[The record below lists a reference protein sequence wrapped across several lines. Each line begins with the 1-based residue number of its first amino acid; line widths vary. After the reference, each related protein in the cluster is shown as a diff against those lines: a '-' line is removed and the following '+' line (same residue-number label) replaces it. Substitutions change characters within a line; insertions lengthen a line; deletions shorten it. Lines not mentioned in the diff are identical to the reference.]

1 MTDMGEQSNVSNP
14 EFFFRTADRLQMDS
28 CLTALSKEG
37 KSVVIHSQSNELL
50 DYYGASFLRRLKN
63 ELTTSQIEV
72 FMPADTEAMLQRFNQ
87 LLSDMSLTVATKAR
101 SGMVP
106 DKVWVV
112 HDASALSVHEV
123 ELLGRLI
130 QQFPGSG
137 VSAVL
142 MFASETAPSESLT
155 RQNKQFVSWALEM
168 PTAEQKLA
176 TIQQARKQGNEEAA
190 VQFFNRLAKRA
201 VKTDVPSVRATESAA
216 AAQAAKTQKPA
227 NASKPS
233 KKKSGHALLWTL
245 IVMAMLV
252 LSVGVAAW
260 LNPDVATKV
269 WEQGQQLMGM
279 QAEAPKPAELPPG
292 PPEKIEQVIAK
303 DEANNPMPVP
313 GAPSATGA
321 PEVAK
326 AAATAEPVP
335 ASPVKETVADK
346 VITELPEAAVQ
357 GRAWLKGLPEDSFVL
372 EHQSFASLREAQAA
386 IKGKEW
392 LANARIVPLFA
403 DGKDEARFAVVT
415 GPFKSKDRAKNT
427 ITRLGLSSDVSIK
440 AVPSALAQAVPNKS
454 KP

>member
-28 CLTALSKEG
+28 CILALSKEG
-37 KSVVIHSQSNELL
+37 KSVVIHSRSNELL
-50 DYYGASFLRRLKN
+50 DYYGASFLRRLKS
-63 ELTTSQIEV
+63 ELSSSQIEV

-87 LLSDMSLTVATKAR
+87 LLSDMSLTVATQGRA
-101 SGMVP
+101 GLAP

-112 HDASALSVHEV
+112 HDASALGAHEL
-123 ELLGRLI
+123 ELLARLI

-142 MFASETAPSESLT
+142 MFASENAPSDGLV

-168 PTAEQKLA
+168 PTAEQKLS

-190 VQFFNRLAKRA
+190 VLFFNRLVKRA
-201 VKTDVPSVRATESAA
+201 VKTDVPSVRAVESAA
-216 AAQAAKTQKPA
+216 AAAKAAKPSKPA
-227 NASKPS
+227 APA
-233 KKKSGHALLWTL
+233 KKKSGHAVLWVM
-245 IVMAMLV
+245 IVIAMLA
-252 LSVGVAAW
+252 LSVGVASW
-260 LNPDVATKV
+260 LHPDVASKV
-269 WEQGQQLMGM
+269 WHQTSQMLGM
-279 QAEAPKPAELPPG
+279 TAEAPKAADTPEPAAA
-292 PPEKIEQVIAK
+292 EKTEVLVAK
-303 DEANNPMPVP
+303 DEANNPMPAALTPP
-313 GAPSATGA
+313 GASEAPKASA
-321 PEVAK
+321 PQP
-326 AAATAEPVP
+326 AEPVAIAP
-335 ASPVKETVADK
+335 PPVAVADK

-427 ITRLGLSSDVSIK
+427 ITRLGLSNEVAIK
-440 AVPSALAQAVPNKS
+440 AVPSALAQAAPNKA

>member
-252 LSVGVAAW
+252 LSVGVASW
-260 LNPDVATKV
+260 MNPEVATKV
-269 WEQGQQLMGM
+269 WEQGTNLL
-279 QAEAPKPAELPPG
+279 APKQDLPKAEEPPG
-292 PPEKIEQVIAK
+292 PPASEKTEVVVPK
-303 DEANNPMPVP
+303 DEANNPMPSAASTASA
-313 GAPSATGA
+313 APTAPTPATPPA
-321 PEVAK
+321 
-326 AAATAEPVP
+326 AEP
-335 ASPVKETVADK
+335 AQPVATPPKEPVADK
-346 VITELPEAAVQ
+346 VITELPDTAVQ
-357 GRAWLKGLPEDSFVL
+357 GRNRLKGLPAESFVL
-372 EHQSFASLREAQAA
+372 EHKLIWQLEAGARQHQEKRMVGQCANCAA
-386 IKGKEW
+386 LCRW
-392 LANARIVPLFA
+392 QRRSPLCR
-403 DGKDEARFAVVT
+403 GH
-415 GPFKSKDRAKNT
+415 GPFQINGPRQEHHGPFG
-427 ITRLGLSSDVSIK
+427 LGK
-440 AVPSALAQAVPNKS
+440 
-454 KP
+454 

>member
-37 KSVVIHSQSNELL
+37 QSVVIHSRSNELL

-63 ELTTSQIEV
+63 ELTHSQIEV

-87 LLSDMSLTVATKAR
+87 LLSDMSLTVATQTR
-101 SGMVP
+101 SGMAP

-216 AAQAAKTQKPA
+216 VAEAAKTPKPA
-227 NASKPS
+227 NNFKPA
-233 KKKSGHALLWTL
+233 KKKSGHALLWVL
-245 IVMAMLV
+245 IVVAMLV
-252 LSVGVAAW
+252 LSVGVASW
-260 LNPDVATKV
+260 LNPEVATKV
-269 WEQGQQLMGM
+269 WEQGQQLMGI
-279 QAEAPKPAELPPG
+279 QAEAPKPNEAPPG

-313 GAPSATGA
+313 GAPSSLGA
-321 PEVAK
+321 PESVK
-326 AAATAEPVP
+326 PSAAVEPVAP
-335 ASPVKETVADK
+335 PVKQAVADK

-357 GRAWLKGLPEDSFVL
+357 GRAWLKGLPEDGFVL

-392 LANARIVPLFA
+392 LANARIVPLFV

-427 ITRLGLSSDVSIK
+427 ITRLGLSSDVNIK
-440 AVPSALAQAVPNKS
+440 AVPSALAQAVPNQS